1 MTKISDLTSTCTKNQ
16 QPVYRMI
23 DGDATAGTIT
33 KIEMRG
39 GQAQSAFGQNVDF
52 GASGKVQIQLESNV
66 EFWVNTNPTDF
77 TKYLIRPRI
86 K

>member
-1 MTKISDLTSTCTKNQ
+1 
-16 QPVYRMI
+16 
-23 DGDATAGTIT
+23 
-33 KIEMRG
+33 MRG

-77 TKYLIRPRI
+77 TQYLIRPRKLI
-86 K
+86 KQ